1 MKKKVCVIFMGV
13 FLLVSGIAS
22 AAEAPMLQK
31 HVNDVKPWEYGKTE
45 EMFSGYIPAL
55 DKRVKRNPWE
65 LYQWAGIFNFKD
77 GGSSTI
83 HNYDVF
89 NVKDTPDEPSFKR
102 ENGFGLVYKS
112 PEALGDLFDAVWAGQ
127 PLGAK
132 QRAYFK
138 ESFEANADDPI
149 FKDGHDYYYKVERR
163 EFLRTAGIITRMG
176 AKFDQTKKVGKDDY
190 QAIYEVSK
198 WPTLKVTQGD
208 ALNINFTTSG
218 YSERNIRLIAAPK
231 GAFPDLSKVVSLTD
245 GKLINTSEEQYTG
258 SAKINAKDISK
269 VLGADVDIIID
280 DGYGRTA
287 IESVKLPDVQSM
299 DYVPTK
305 LTLTE
310 GGQLWVK
317 FRYDG
322 EDIISSDYVNERGMP
337 MAALVKIGGADT
349 AEFSL
354 PSMDNQ
360 LPAILKKGQEFSYML
375 GKIQIGDTPGK
386 HYIKVNATI
395 NNPNH
400 PDRALESPVDAYQ
413 NNDILGQWTI
423 TVEEPAYDLIAESI
437 TVNPD
442 EIEVGEKT
450 TITAEVKNVGKFDQK
465 DVLIRFST
473 DGETIY
479 EARKNLPAN
488 KTQSVGPFQWRA
500 PQEGLYGLTVQ
511 VDPEHEKEGDTDP
524 GNNIASTSC
533 LVNPIEKDV
542 PPCNNG
548 PKVTKNWKVTYDYIT
563 RIIPENTPVWKTKT
577 VWYNER
583 LNLSADINTKQGIKT
598 DLDHPK
604 ESDRE
609 SRGSWQII
617 PWAKENNLDPNM
629 VTRAGYG
636 FEIKATTSYW
646 TDWETEIP
654 KGLRKTA
661 KPFGGEYY
669 GPDEVTATIRDTK
682 GRLVKVVKLE
692 KTSGDR
698 NNATW
703 ELPEQEV
710 KSESGKVYKDR
721 KFYTDINVPD
731 GNYTITITTSRAGM
745 HGLVSCVTKKVR
757 IYGSMY
763 DDVQN
768 LRSDN

>member
-1 MKKKVCVIFMGV
+1 MKKSI
-13 FLLVSGIAS
+13 LVLTLFVSLSMLATS
-22 AAEAPMLQK
+22 FVTAANTPMLSK
-31 HVNDVKPWEYGKTE
+31 YVEWNYGDSWKY
-45 EMFSGYIPAL
+45 FSGYIPAL
-55 DKRVKRNPWE
+55 DKRVTGNPWE
-65 LYQWAGIFNFKD
+65 LYRWTGIFNFKD

-83 HNYDVF
+83 RNYDVF
-89 NVKDTPDEPSFKR
+89 NVKDTPDEPSFKK

-112 PEALGDLFDAVWAGQ
+112 PEALGDLFDAVWSSQ
-127 PLGAK
+127 TLGAK
-132 QRAYFK
+132 QRAYFRK
-138 ESFEANADDPI
+138 SFTANADDPV
-149 FKDGHDYYYKVERR
+149 FKNGHDYYYLIQKRF

-176 AKFDQTKKVGKDDY
+176 AKFDQTKKLGEDDY
-190 QAIYEVSK
+190 QAIYQVSK
-198 WPTLKVTQGD
+198 WPTIKVTQGN
-208 ALNINFTTSG
+208 ALNISFTSSG
-218 YSERNIRLIAAPK
+218 YSERNIRLVAIPK
-231 GAFPDLSKVVSLTD
+231 GAFPDFSKIVSLTD
-245 GKLINTSEEQYTG
+245 GKLINTSEENYSG
-258 SAKINAKDISK
+258 SVQINANDISK
-269 VLGADVDIIID
+269 VLGPDVDIIID

-287 IESVKLPDVQSM
+287 IENIKLPDAQPM

-322 EDIISSDYVNERGMP
+322 EDIVTSDYINERGMP
-337 MAALVKIGGADT
+337 MTTAVKIGGVET
-349 AEFSL
+349 KQFNLSSMYTSL
-354 PSMDNQ
+354 P
-360 LPAILKKGQEFSYML
+360 ATLKKGQELSCMF
-375 GKIQIGDTPGK
+375 GKIELGDTPGK
-386 HYIKVNATI
+386 YYIKVDTTI

-400 PDRALESPVDAYQ
+400 PDRALESPVAAYE
-413 NNDILGQWTI
+413 NNTI
-423 TVEEPAYDLIAESI
+423 RGEWTVEVKEPPYDLIAESI
-437 TVNPD
+437 TASPD
-442 EIEVGEKT
+442 EIEVGGKT
-450 TITAEVKNVGKFDQK
+450 TITAKVKNIGKFDQK

-479 EARKNLPAN
+479 EARKKLTAN
-488 KTQSVGPFQWRA
+488 KTQSVGPFQWQA
-500 PQEGLYGLTVQ
+500 PKEGIHGLTVH

-533 LVNPIEKDV
+533 LVTNEKDV

-548 PKVTKNWKVTYDYIT
+548 PKTTENWKVTYEYIT

-577 VWYNER
+577 VYYNER
-583 LNLSADINTKQGIKT
+583 LNLAAEVNTKQGVKT
-598 DLDHPK
+598 DPDRPK

-609 SRGSWQII
+609 SRGSWEII
-617 PWAKENNLDPNM
+617 PWAKKNRLDPNE